1 MSLSVMR
8 ETNRRIERAIAS
20 PMPFF
25 REAGAGPGI
34 VCLHASASTSSQ
46 WRPFMDAFADRFRVL
61 APDLLGAGRSA
72 AWPADRHVSLQ
83 DEAALLEPVFARA
96 GDPCA
101 VVAHSYG
108 AAVAL
113 VAAATEPRRFR
124 ALAVYEPTLFTL
136 LDAEFPPPN
145 DADCFRRTLDHASAA
160 LDAAD
165 PDRAARCF
173 VDYWAGEGTWAQTPD
188 SRKEAIATAVTN
200 IRGWAAAV
208 LNEPTP
214 LSAFAKLDIPILYMM
229 GKESPPSARGVGR
242 LLTRVLP
249 RVQVVEFEGVGHM
262 GPVTHPGVVNDAI
275 VRFLEQVR

>member
-1 MSLSVMR
+1 MTLGVTR
-8 ETNRRIERAIAS
+8 QVNRQSDDAMAP

-25 REAGAGPGI
+25 REAGAGPGV

-46 WRPFMDAFADRFRVL
+46 WRPFMDSFAHRFRVL
-61 APDLLGAGRSA
+61 APDLLGAGKSA
-72 AWPADRHVSLQ
+72 MWPAGRHVSLQ

-96 GDPCA
+96 GDPCV

-113 VAAATEPRRFR
+113 VAAATQPRRFR
-124 ALAVYEPTLFTL
+124 ALAVYEPTLFAL

-145 DADCFRRTLDHASAA
+145 DADCFRRALDHAAAA

-165 PDRAARCF
+165 PDRAAQCF
-173 VDYWAGEGTWAQTPD
+173 VDYWSGEGTWAQTPD
-188 SRKEAIATAVTN
+188 SRKDAIAAAVTTN

-214 LSAFAKLDIPILYMM
+214 LAAFAKLDIPVLYMM
-229 GKESPPSARGVGR
+229 GKDSPASSRGVGR
-242 LLTRVLP
+242 VLTRVLP
-249 RVQVVEFEGVGHM
+249 RVKVVEFNGVGHM
-262 GPVTHPGVVNDAI
+262 GPVTHANLVNNAI
-275 VRFLEQVR
+275 SRFLEQS